1 MEARLLHWN
10 LSPAMAC
17 SIAAP
22 CLGKASFLQ
31 AQLPLAQL
39 QRSPAPLP
47 SR

>member
-17 SIAAP
+17 SIAVR

-31 AQLPLAQL
+31 AQLLLAEP
-39 QRSPAPLP
+39 RSPAPPL